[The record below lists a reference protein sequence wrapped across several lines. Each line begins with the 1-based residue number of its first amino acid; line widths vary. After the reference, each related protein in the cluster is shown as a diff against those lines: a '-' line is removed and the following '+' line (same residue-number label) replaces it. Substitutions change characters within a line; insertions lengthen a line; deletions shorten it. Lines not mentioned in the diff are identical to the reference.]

1 MEWVRW
7 CLPGQQ
13 RTSKCSASS
22 LACTNC
28 SFLLTISHY
37 LLFYSLGHLYSLH
50 PNSAGVLV
58 LVALVSYPPTRRK
71 RSACDEDKLDGAAT
85 WAALCLIFFIIINSP
100 LSPPQ
105 ESYLSLADVP
115 LSVMNFLCPPT
126 PVSGPPHLSTPR
138 LLLRGGRGGRGEE
151 IKKTRGGD

>member
-7 CLPGQQ
+7 CWPGQQ

-115 LSVMNFLCPPT
+115 LSVMNFLCPPPPPSPAHPT
-126 PVSGPPHLSTPR
+126 SQPLVSCSEEE
-138 LLLRGGRGGRGEE
+138 GGVEAR
-151 IKKTRGGD
+151 K

>member
-7 CLPGQQ
+7 CRPGQQ

-58 LVALVSYPPTRRK
+58 LVALVSYPPTQRK

-115 LSVMNFLCPPT
+115 LSVMNFLCPP
-126 PVSGPPHLSTPR
+126 HPR
-138 LLLRGGRGGRGEE
+138 LRPTPPLNPSSPAQRRKGGSRRGNKKNKGR
-151 IKKTRGGD
+151 